1 VCCELTLKICSYE
14 HASGR
19 EAVLEMLH
27 DILTRFPQRII
38 DDQGQTFFLNLVVAL
53 ANEQHQ
59 NVSSMILRT
68 IQKLLGRIGDQGK
81 KSIFEYSLSWYTGEK
96 QNLWSASAQVNYYF
110 LISSQTLNATN
121 LKSSIANG
129 PSICFYISSG
139 EYISTSICYY
149 CIFFL

>member
-1 VCCELTLKICSYE
+1 M
-14 HASGR
+14 
-19 EAVLEMLH
+19 LEMLH

-81 KSIFEYSLSWYTGEK
+81 NSIFEYSLSWYTGEK
-96 QNLWSASAQVNYYF
+96 QNLWSASAQVKDCFFYDPPITKCN
-110 LISSQTLNATN
+110 N
-121 LKSSIANG
+121 LEIVFYKLSPRFALTFQENIYALQSVIIAYLL
-129 PSICFYISSG
+129 S
-139 EYISTSICYY
+139 
-149 CIFFL
+149 